1 MRPRLAFAMSPS
13 KTRFVLDEAA
23 LARLALVCDIATS
36 APLDELGSPAARSI
50 LKDTDILV
58 TGWGCPFISREI
70 VASAPKLRLIAHAAG
85 TVKYHLD
92 PAVFEAGIAVTNA
105 VDANAVPV
113 AEFTLAMII
122 LANKRTFEFRDL
134 YRADPTRTSSHAL
147 MDTPIGNYRRT
158 VGIVGASHIGRRVI
172 RLLEPLDCSILL
184 YDPHI
189 RAGDQITQRVQLVS
203 LDDLMGKSDVVS
215 LHAPSL
221 PETRGMI
228 GARELGLMR
237 DGATLINTARGALV
251 DEAALVAALET
262 GRISAVIDVTEPEI
276 PPADSELYR
285 LPNVFLTPHIA
296 GAIGTERSRLG
307 NLVVDEIELFVA
319 GKPLV
324 HRVEPALLQQL
335 A

>member
-1 MRPRLAFAMSPS
+1 MRPRLAFAMSPG

-23 LARLALVCDIATS
+23 LERLAQLCDIATP
-36 APLDELGSPAARSI
+36 APLEELGSPAARGI
-50 LKDTDILV
+50 LKDTEILV

-70 VASAPKLRLIAHAAG
+70 IAAAPQLRLIAHAAG

-134 YRADPTRTSSHAL
+134 YRADPTRRSSHAL

-158 VGIVGASHIGRRVI
+158 IGIIGASHIGRRVI
-172 RLLEPLDCSILL
+172 ELLQPLDYAILL
-184 YDPHI
+184 HDPHV
-189 RAGDQITQRVQLVS
+189 RADDKIAQHVQLVG
-203 LDDLMGKSDVVS
+203 LDQLVSKADIVS

-251 DEAALVAALET
+251 DEAALVAELET
-262 GRISAVIDVTEPEI
+262 GRISAVIDVTDPEI
-276 PPADSELYR
+276 PPAESKLYR

-307 NLVVDEIELFVA
+307 NLVVDEIERFVA
-319 GKPLV
+319 GKPML